1 MKIKTAADYKRI
13 KNSVV
18 TIGTFDGV
26 HVGHQKIINRLV
38 HIAET
43 NKLQALVLTFFPH
56 PRMVVQKDSSIK
68 LINTIDEKAAQLQ
81 QFGVD
86 HLVLKEFTKTFSRLS
101 ALEYVRDVL
110 VNKLKVKHIIVGY
123 DHHFGRNRTAT
134 IEDLIEFGK
143 FYGFEVTQIDAQEVG
158 DVAVSSTKIRAALR
172 EGNMRVANDFL
183 GYNFMLT
190 GTVVKGK
197 GLGANLSFPTA
208 NIFIEEPYKLIPKQ
222 GVYLVQSKIENQL
235 VYGMMNI
242 GKNPTVSQD
251 NKTHIEVHFFNLDAN
266 LYSKTL
272 KIELLEHLRS
282 EIKFPNIEALK
293 VQLEKDKALA
303 QQRIDL
309 LLKI

>member
-81 QFGVD
+81 QLGVD
-86 HLVLKEFTKTFSRLS
+86 HLVLKEFTNTFSRLS

-158 DVAVSSTKIRAALR
+158 DVAVSSTKIRVALR

-208 NIFIEEPYKLIPKQ
+208 NIFIEVVVRMRSG
-222 GVYLVQSKIENQL
+222 GV
-235 VYGMMNI
+235 
-242 GKNPTVSQD
+242 
-251 NKTHIEVHFFNLDAN
+251 
-266 LYSKTL
+266 
-272 KIELLEHLRS
+272 
-282 EIKFPNIEALK
+282 
-293 VQLEKDKALA
+293 
-303 QQRIDL
+303 
-309 LLKI
+309 

>member
-81 QFGVD
+81 QLGVD
-86 HLVLKEFTKTFSRLS
+86 HLVLKEFTNTFSRLS

-266 LYSKTL
+266 LYTKTL